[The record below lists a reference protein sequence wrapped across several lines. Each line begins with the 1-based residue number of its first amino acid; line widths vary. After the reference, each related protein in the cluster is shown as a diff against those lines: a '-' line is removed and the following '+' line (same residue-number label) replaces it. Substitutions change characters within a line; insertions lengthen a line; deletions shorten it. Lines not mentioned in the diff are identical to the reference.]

1 MTQYLTSPDPTFYIW
16 GEGEGGGGGAGFE
29 TIQARYSSK
38 ASVCQAR
45 D

>member
-1 MTQYLTSPDPTFYIW
+1 MTQYLTSPDPISYIW
-16 GEGEGGGGGAGFE
+16 GEEEGEGFE

-38 ASVCQAR
+38 ASVGQAR